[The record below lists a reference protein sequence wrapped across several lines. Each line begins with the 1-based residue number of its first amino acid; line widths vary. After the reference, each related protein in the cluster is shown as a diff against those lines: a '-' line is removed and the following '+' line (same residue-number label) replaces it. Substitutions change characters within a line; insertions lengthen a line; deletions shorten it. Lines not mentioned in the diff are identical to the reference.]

1 MPGIYGIIDISG
13 APQSSDR
20 HGKHM
25 RKLAAMTR
33 AMRYEPFYVSK
44 EYVNADFG
52 LYVGWVGPG
61 QSDNPIMEIG
71 GRRDR
76 LLAFA
81 SGPHAG
87 WAVSDREDNGS
98 DQRLLKLLGSYVE
111 DGGLYPDK
119 IEYLVS
125 GCLID
130 EGNRR
135 FLLFNDRYGMERLFV
150 YRDQEQYVFSSEAK
164 AILASIPET
173 RCFDIDGIGEYL
185 SCGCTLGER
194 SLYRGIRILP
204 GGMEIRIE
212 RDKSIQTRQYFSS
225 PRWEVERP
233 LEKDKFV
240 HRYGER
246 LKALLAG
253 YATLSTGM
261 AVSLTGGLDS
271 RIVMAA
277 LNQCSGPVQCYTFGS
292 KYRDSFDVIAARSVS
307 ELCGQ
312 PHSVIALG
320 DDFLTDF
327 PDYFNRAVMISDGYI
342 GFSGA
347 AELYLNQRAREI
359 APSRVTGNYGGE
371 LLRGVRAFKSSIPKG
386 EFYSPELR
394 LSIDKAPETFH
405 SLCKMNP
412 ASFTLFVQVP
422 AGYGRYAIERSQL
435 QILSPFLDYE
445 LVTLI
450 YRMRASGSLP
460 DYSIPII
467 SECRPVLLTIPTDRG
482 ILGTG
487 NRASKAVRHAYHAVM
502 AKAEYWTGHGMPD
515 WLAYLSSIGLDGSLE
530 KMFIGRNKFQ
540 HFRPWSRNEFSN
552 YIKELLLQGSTDL
565 GGLFV
570 KPRIEQIV
578 HDHLGGRRN
587 YLEEID
593 KIMTLTLAYRTILR
607 GFAR

>member
-13 APQSSDR
+13 ATHSTDR
-20 HGKHM
+20 HGHYLK
-25 RKLAAMTR
+25 KLAAMTK
-33 AMRYEPFYVSK
+33 AMRYEPFYISK

-52 LYVGWVGPG
+52 VYVGWVGTG
-61 QSDNPIMEIG
+61 QSDNPDVEIR

-76 LLAFA
+76 LIAFA
-81 SGPHAG
+81 SGPHEG
-87 WAVSDREDNGS
+87 WAVSDREDDGS

-119 IEYLVS
+119 IENLVS

-130 EGNRR
+130 ERSQR
-135 FLLFNDRYGMERLFV
+135 VLLFNDRYGMERLFV
-150 YRDQEQYVFSSEAK
+150 YRDQDQYVFSSEAK
-164 AILASIPET
+164 AILASMPET
-173 RCFDIDGIGEYL
+173 RCFDIDGVGEYL

-194 SLYRGIRILP
+194 SLYRGIRVLP
-204 GGMEIRIE
+204 GGTEVRFE
-212 RDKSIQTRQYFSS
+212 RGNAIQTRQYFSS
-225 PRWEVERP
+225 PMWEVERP
-233 LEKDKFV
+233 IEKDKFV
-240 HRYGER
+240 LRYAER
-246 LKALLAG
+246 LKAVLAG
-253 YATLSTGM
+253 YATLSSGM
-261 AVSLTGGLDS
+261 AVSLTGGIDS

-327 PDYFNRAVMISDGYI
+327 PAYFDRAVMISDGYI

-394 LSIDKAPETFH
+394 FSIDKAPKTFH

-450 YRMRASGSLP
+450 YRMRAAGSLP
-460 DYSIPII
+460 DFSISII
-467 SECRPVLLTIPTDRG
+467 NECRPVLLTIPTDRG

-487 NRASKAVRHAYHAVM
+487 NRMHRAARHAYHVVM
-502 AKAEYWTGHGMPD
+502 AKAEYWSGHGMPD
-515 WLAYLSSIGLDGSLE
+515 RLAYLSRIGLDRSLE

-540 HFRPWSRNEFSN
+540 HFRPWSRIDMSN
-552 YIKELLLQGSTDL
+552 YIREVLLQRGADL
-565 GGLFV
+565 GGLFI
-570 KPRIEQIV
+570 KSRIEQMV
-578 HDHLGGRRN
+578 HDHLGGRKN

-593 KIMTLTLAYRTILR
+593 KIMTLTFAYRNILK
-607 GFAR
+607 GFAH